1 METTLS
7 QYYAQIAQAIAAL
20 EQMLATLL
28 VNAPAG
34 ELADYDTT
42 NWSDAVWQ
50 VQNAINQLRI
60 AGAADKF
67 ERVTREQMQTIFRAY
82 DAGEPTGK
90 VVISVPHVRSDRD
103 TLRLLEYR
111 YGVAY
116 DTILQYNGLSASA
129 FYALAP
135 GATILIPVEADVTT
149 AKDIAVFGDQSG
161 QNILGRDLPNA
172 LAAGPDGDLQV
183 MEPVETFQQAMRNLA
198 LSIRGDMPFYETF
211 GLDLQAGADYP
222 PEAILSLVQVKVLNG
237 FMQDP
242 RVKNIDVLSVTRD
255 GNSLSVGVQVQP
267 LQGGSVFVP
276 VTL

>member
-1 METTLS
+1 MDTKLT
-7 QYYAQIAQAIAAL
+7 QYFSAIASAIATL
-20 EQMLATLL
+20 EQMKATLEA
-28 VNAPAG
+28 NAPAG
-34 ELADYDTT
+34 DLADFDTT
-42 NWSDAVWQ
+42 NWSDAIWQ

-60 AGAADKF
+60 AGAADRF

-90 VVISVPHVRSDRD
+90 VVISVPHFVSDRD

-116 DTILQYNGLSASA
+116 DTILQYNGFSASS

-161 QNILGRDLPNA
+161 QNILGQDLPNQ
-172 LAAGPDGDLQV
+172 LSAGADGDLQV
-183 MEPVETFQQAMRNLA
+183 LAPVETFQQAMQNLA
-198 LSIRGDMPFYETF
+198 LSIRGDVPFYETF

-242 RVKNIDVLSVTRD
+242 RVKNINVLSVTRN
-255 GNSLSVGVQVQP
+255 GGSLSVQVEIQP
-267 LQGGSVFVP
+267 LQGETVFVP